1 MPSAGEPALWTTQ
14 GDAEVKLRMGDSGL
28 AAEPPLTVHQA
39 LASAVER
46 FGERTAL
53 SWKDGEQRKSLSY
66 REYYQACRTA
76 AKSFLKV
83 FEWLTSSV
91 FPWRRNSF
99 KFSLSLCSL
108 DYSVATASES
118 WVSTRP
124 SGSSPTSAPF
134 WRGECP
140 RRCPCLL
147 LAPKLGVTSH
157 TSCARKS

>member
-83 FEWLTSSV
+83 FERLTSSV

-99 KFSLSLCSL
+99 KFSLSLSL
-108 DYSVATASES
+108 QLGLQRCHGV
-118 WVSTRP
+118 
-124 SGSSPTSAPF
+124 GILGFNSAEWF
-134 WRGECP
+134 IADIGTI
-140 RRCPCLL
+140 
-147 LAPKLGVTSH
+147 LAG
-157 TSCARKS
+157 